1 MPQKYINIQY
11 PFVNSTKGFF
21 LELTD
26 NDNQA
31 IKSDLMH
38 LILTKKGERYYLPE
52 FGTNLLQYIF
62 EPNDGISQSKIL
74 DEITTAVKK
83 YMPNLSIDQLD
94 IATPENE
101 EYTATITIKYT
112 VTDDVFTSSDIIV
125 INL

>member
-11 PFVNSTKGFF
+11 PFVNSSRGFF

-38 LILTKKGERYYLPE
+38 LILTKKGERYYLPD

-62 EPNDGISQSKIL
+62 EPNDGISQSKVL

-94 IATPENE
+94 INTDTEN
-101 EYTATITIKYT
+101 EYTATVTIKYT
-112 VTDDVFTSSDIIV
+112 VTDEVFTSSDIIV